1 MNDELPVTRKIVRR
15 PGRPIRCACLWLL
28 LAALPLVSPSGAAI
42 EQPALYTVEVPL
54 DPNEQDPRADAYKK
68 GLWEI
73 VVRVTGSELPAD
85 APLFEEWFPNPS
97 RYVLQ
102 FRQGTDETLRISFDG
117 AAIEKQL
124 RNAGEMVWGADR
136 PLTLVWL
143 AVDWGQGERQII
155 AADDPDRAAGAS
167 RSIDRN
173 RLLRERVQETASRR
187 GIPVAFPLLDTED
200 RQNVGFADIWGG
212 FGEQLLQASRRYQAN
227 SILLGRVRAG
237 ALQRNRWTYYF
248 GGVQQE
254 WNGEPEEAIN
264 LLADTLAAQFAYAGD
279 APLRTVTLNVAGV
292 DSIRAYGTVDKYL
305 QNLSLIEDFEV
316 RTIKGD
322 EIQYGV
328 HLRGDSTRLR
338 RALEI
343 SNILIPVDN
352 FDQFTS
358 DNPLSKVESL
368 DFMYRPP
375 SRDF

>member
-1 MNDELPVTRKIVRR
+1 
-15 PGRPIRCACLWLL
+15 
-28 LAALPLVSPSGAAI
+28 
-42 EQPALYTVEVPL
+42 
-54 DPNEQDPRADAYKK
+54 
-68 GLWEI
+68 
-73 VVRVTGSELPAD
+73 
-85 APLFEEWFPNPS
+85 
-97 RYVLQ
+97 
-102 FRQGTDETLRISFDG
+102 
-117 AAIEKQL
+117 
-124 RNAGEMVWGADR
+124 
-136 PLTLVWL
+136 
-143 AVDWGQGERQII
+143 
-155 AADDPDRAAGAS
+155 
-167 RSIDRN
+167 
-173 RLLRERVQETASRR
+173 
-187 GIPVAFPLLDTED
+187 LLDTED
-200 RQNVGFADIWGG
+200 RQNDGFADIWGG